1 MNTLKMLLISLVMF
15 SLLVLSGCAGRAAY
29 EAEPMSIDGKIVC
42 CKISIDNTKDIELV
56 DVQYESSADGS
67 TKLSIKEKGVKT
79 NAAVA
84 AENQGKLL
92 DAVTSIIPK
101 VE

>member
-1 MNTLKMLLISLVMF
+1 MEGLIMKTLILLITILF
-15 SLLVLSGCAGRAAY
+15 LTGCAGRAAY
-29 EAEPMSIDGKIVC
+29 EAEPISLDGKIVC
-42 CKISIDNTKDIELV
+42 CKISIDNTKDIDLV
-56 DVQYESSADGS
+56 EVNYESYADGT

-92 DAVTSIIPK
+92 DAVTSIIPAVK
-101 VE
+101 R